1 MWGLYFGIILII
13 EKLFLIKI
21 LNKAQEKISN
31 LEKNNK
37 ALGKILSI
45 ILSAFSHIYAMFL
58 VLIGW
63 VIFAF
68 EDLSKVGVYLSSMF
82 GLNNISFVNSE
93 AIYYLQNYF
102 IIIIV
107 GIICSIPL
115 KNIAIKISNE
125 AEINIKP
132 RLRMTTLYGIA
143 QSLDYLVIGTGNL
156 CEAMVGYTTKW
167 GDNSSDF
174 NPIGNFT
181 VDEVLAIGKY
191 LGVPEKILKKAPND
205 GLGGKT
211 DEEKMG
217 IRYSQIAEIIETGE
231 TEEDAKK
238 EILKRYNASKHKR
251 ELVPVYT
258 FERKNYLK
266 DLGEKNKS
274 IL

>member
-1 MWGLYFGIILII
+1 MIPADVTDGRGGVNREVHHHPSRIPGDPFDGVNRAVHPCASHAGLTEVNREVHSCYVQTCTTTSLKRFM
-13 EKLFLIKI
+13 KR
-21 LNKAQEKISN
+21 
-31 LEKNNK
+31 
-37 ALGKILSI
+37 
-45 ILSAFSHIYAMFL
+45 
-58 VLIGW
+58 
-63 VIFAF
+63 
-68 EDLSKVGVYLSSMF
+68 LSKEYDTMEESTNQVLQKE
-82 GLNNISFVNSE
+82 GLAKAIGIE
-93 AIYYLQNYF
+93 A
-102 IIIIV
+102 
-107 GIICSIPL
+107 GI
-115 KNIAIKISNE
+115 NA
-125 AEINIKP
+125 KP
-132 RLRMTTLYGIA
+132 RIRMTQLYLLA
-143 QSLDYLVIGTGNL
+143 QTLDYLVIGTGNL

-191 LGVPEKILKKAPND
+191 LGVPEKILQKAPND

-217 IRYSQIAEIIETGE
+217 IQYSQIAEMIETGE